1 MQIAA
6 VYHFDYGN
14 ADPALLLYQL
24 GVGAD
29 GELMITETSNITP
42 STFPSVA
49 FSPFNMRWANTSD
62 TILYQDEN
70 DMFALDIVNG
80 SNVTQ
85 LEGGGIDL
93 DIGCIRSPVWS
104 PDDSKV
110 AFDVQCWNKSREG
123 IRVAD
128 VGIDSTTGE
137 LALTNIVQITTGID
151 NLAVIDWLP
160 SWTPT
165 P

>member
-1 MQIAA
+1 
-6 VYHFDYGN
+6 
-14 ADPALLLYQL
+14 
-24 GVGAD
+24 
-29 GELMITETSNITP
+29 MITETSNITP

-104 PDDSKV
+104 PDDSKL
-110 AFDVQCWNKSREG
+110 AFDVQCWNKSQEG

-128 VGIDSTTGE
+128 IGIDPLTGE

-160 SWTPT
+160 SWKSTP
-165 P
+165 